1 MWPSGC
7 LCVFI
12 LVGLVAPS
20 RGQTLHNPE
29 SRSAVDLTTENTP
42 AGNHVTDTAARDFTT
57 MLMAPAE
64 ETTRSHTKLETAG
77 MEPQAGTGIVTT
89 TQAPAG
95 TGSLPVTESDK
106 HGTSERGTPTFSE
119 DQSAGKQF
127 WTHPRTPKPRGAD
140 EFDPFFYDE
149 GTLRK
154 RGLLVAAVL
163 FVTGI
168 IILTSGKCRQLS
180 RLCRH
185 RAYSVVR
192 TRRPEQEDGGAG
204 NQACS

>member
-1 MWPSGC
+1 MWPFGC

-42 AGNHVTDTAARDFTT
+42 AGNHVTDTTARDFTT

-64 ETTRSHTKLETAG
+64 VEATRSHTKLETEG
-77 MEPQAGTGIVTT
+77 MEPQAGTGIVTAT

-95 TGSLPVTESDK
+95 TVTESDK

-168 IILTSGKCRQLS
+168 IILTSGKCRQMS